1 MPEIVRGAADANPD
15 SVPPTRVAVMAGSG
29 GVCLEA
35 AATWADRLG
44 LPLVDRPYPDYDLL
58 LVWTGKRL
66 ELRDNR
72 DSRIGPV
79 FADFTARASRPA
91 LSRRQPFARAIG
103 RKAHTVVDATAGL
116 AQDAFLLAGLGYEVT
131 GIERSAVVAALV
143 EDGLLRAPAAQ
154 SRLRVVCGE
163 AAALLPTLA
172 PAPDVIYLD
181 PMFPP
186 KRRKSAAVRKEMHM
200 LRALVGEDSDATE
213 LFAVSLRCAR
223 QRVVVKRPDD
233 AAPLAPRPAVSYTG
247 RLVRYDVYLP
257 ARL

>member
-1 MPEIVRGAADANPD
+1 
-15 SVPPTRVAVMAGSG
+15 MAGSG

-35 AATWADRLG
+35 AATWAERLG
-44 LPLVDRPYPDYDLL
+44 LPLVDRPYPDFDLL

-72 DSRIGPV
+72 DACIGPV
-79 FADFTARASRPA
+79 FADFSARALRPS
-91 LSRRQPFARAIG
+91 LTRRQPLARAIG
-103 RKAHTVVDATAGL
+103 RKARTVADATAGL
-116 AQDAFLLAGLGYEVT
+116 ARDAFLLTGLGYEVT
-131 GIERSAVVAALV
+131 AIERSAVVAAVV

-163 AAALLPTLA
+163 AASLLPRLD
-172 PAPDVIYLD
+172 PAPDVVYLD

-186 KRRKSAAVRKEMHM
+186 KRKKSAAVRKELRM
-200 LRALVGEDSDATE
+200 LRTLVGEDSDATE
-213 LFAVSLRCAR
+213 LLAVSLRCAR

-233 AAPLAPRPAVSYTG
+233 AAPLAPHPALSYTG

-257 ARL
+257 TRT